1 MITHFFLYKS
11 SDITIDIICICDV
24 MLGENGDKLVGEWR
38 ATVSGDVINCERSNR
53 IPNGYICSGS
63 NFRAPVTWNEGI
75 FTWNNGTVTG
85 TIASNVMTWNTGS
98 IWEKRNDKK

>member
-1 MITHFFLYKS
+1 MILNLKNSNFDVIFL
-11 SDITIDIICICDV
+11 IIVDEE
-24 MLGENGDKLVGEWR
+24 GENGDKLVGEWR

-63 NFRAPVTWNEGI
+63 NFRAPVTWDEGI